1 MRSKKNQLTTAV
13 VLFILSA
20 ILLSAWQQFS
30 AYKSDT
36 QTTQRQLRLNTLKGE
51 LAYLDEALTMS
62 AQLYVLTADTS
73 LIPRYNNM
81 AAQYYKNLFEIDQQF
96 PGTFNGKAELQ
107 SAGDS
112 LYAFELAAFALVE
125 SGRLTDARSLLS
137 GKPYSDQKKI
147 FIVGLRKLASDLDAS
162 VALFLLFHQRQAMT
176 NAIVIGV
183 LLSLILIAWYLTARI
198 RKKWQ
203 YALQESQNKRTKEA
217 MQAAVE
223 LGAANEQLRLLSIH
237 LQDVREKERIA
248 IANDINEELGQQLS
262 SIKVRVNLIEERLKN
277 ANLPYSE
284 GSRPVTAEINDALV
298 FLRNLASN
306 AYPLVLRDLGLIEA
320 LDWESQRISK
330 KSSRSVVFFSELE
343 ELPCDLQLGTTI
355 FRTYQEKLNELI
367 LKGATEMIGSITL
380 EGERLILSIQ
390 HDAIDVPDMKLIEEL
405 AIQERVESIKG
416 KVEMDHDSE
425 EGNRFILSIPYTK
438 PKFHARDR

>member
-1 MRSKKNQLTTAV
+1 
-13 VLFILSA
+13 
-20 ILLSAWQQFS
+20 
-30 AYKSDT
+30 
-36 QTTQRQLRLNTLKGE
+36 
-51 LAYLDEALTMS
+51 
-62 AQLYVLTADTS
+62 
-73 LIPRYNNM
+73 
-81 AAQYYKNLFEIDQQF
+81 
-96 PGTFNGKAELQ
+96 
-107 SAGDS
+107 
-112 LYAFELAAFALVE
+112 
-125 SGRLTDARSLLS
+125 
-137 GKPYSDQKKI
+137 
-147 FIVGLRKLASDLDAS
+147 
-162 VALFLLFHQRQAMT
+162 MT

-277 ANLPYSE
+277 ANLSYSE